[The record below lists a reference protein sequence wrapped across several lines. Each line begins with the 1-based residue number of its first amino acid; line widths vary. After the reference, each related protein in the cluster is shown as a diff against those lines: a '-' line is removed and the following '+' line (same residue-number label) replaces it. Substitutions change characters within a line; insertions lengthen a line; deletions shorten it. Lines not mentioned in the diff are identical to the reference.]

1 MIENS
6 LFSKPRDLFLDV
18 VNPKD
23 YVQIDS
29 VSHIYQSLKTSVQ
42 KPLKMILL
50 YGKPGTGKSM
60 LLHKLHQDLSKHQ
73 QVFIVSTPIIEEE
86 DFLRILAQ
94 NIFNHHGN
102 DPITLNR
109 FLEISGTM
117 NHGSTPIVLLDE
129 AQLYS
134 SALMEKIRLISDAR
148 AVKFVITLHKTD
160 KEDVIAKEHF
170 QTRIWESIELHNAN
184 HEELK
189 IYIQKKLLKS
199 NCFDVAN
206 MFNDRNMKLITTLT
220 KGNYRETNK
229 LLYSLFTLYCWYEE
243 NHPHAISYNTIKT
256 KWIEMAAIHTG
267 LIHA

>member
-1 MIENS
+1 MENS

-60 LLHKLHQDLSKHQ
+60 LLHKLHHDLSKHQ
-73 QVFIVSTPIIEEE
+73 QVFIVSTPIIEED
-86 DFLRILAQ
+86 DFLRVLAH
-94 NIFNHHGN
+94 NVFGHTGH
-102 DPITLNR
+102 DAITLNR
-109 FLEISGTM
+109 FLELSNMM
-117 NHGSTPIVLLDE
+117 NHASTPIVLLDE

-148 AVKFVITLHKTD
+148 AIKFVITLHKTD
-160 KEDVIAKEHF
+160 KEDIIAKEHF
-170 QTRIWESIELHNAN
+170 QTRIWESIELQNAN
-184 HEELK
+184 YEELK
-189 IYIQKKLLKS
+189 IYIQKKLLKA

-206 MFNDRNMKLITTLT
+206 MFNDRNMKLITALT

-229 LLYSLFTLYCWYEE
+229 LLFSLFSLYCWFEE
-243 NHPHAISYNTIKT
+243 NNPTKISYNAIKP